1 MAAYPDKK
9 MYSLTQVCIPFGGGV
24 KFKLNDQID
33 LALEFGERL
42 LFTDYLDDVSTT
54 YADPKVLLNAR
65 GAKAVELADRSIE
78 QPPAIEGMQRGNPK
92 SKDWYFI
99 GGLKLQVK
107 LGEIISD

>member
-1 MAAYPDKK
+1 M
-9 MYSLTQVCIPFGGGV
+9 

-65 GAKAVELADRSIE
+65 GAKAVELADRSVE
-78 QPPAIEGMQRGNPK
+78 QPAAIEGMQRGNPK

-107 LGEIISD
+107 LGDIISE